1 MCHSSI
7 VSQGGV
13 RRGVARGP
21 RSWRS
26 LRPAVRKAAGAQQLV
41 SFLRH
46 GPCGVFPTPLGAAC
60 RSVHQAQRRSR
71 ACPCSSASP
80 RRYACCLSCP
90 WSSLLFFVCLFA
102 LRRRI
107 PQPQPSGCGAH
118 PLPRRQ
124 CRHRLHGW
132 RSKPSPTAPICP
144 FAHSPKTTT
153 PCCRCSWS
161 SRPDCGLLYHDT
173 VNPRRVNLI
182 TSSLIAPKACRR
194 LVEQPFPK
202 TLCVLFELFV
212 VVAAVLRARLRSAPS
227 YRRRIATHTSC
238 KGHRDMAQV
247 RCLRGPTNE
256 KQKARRATP
265 QGGGNRD

>member
-1 MCHSSI
+1 M
-7 VSQGGV
+7 
-13 RRGVARGP
+13 
-21 RSWRS
+21 
-26 LRPAVRKAAGAQQLV
+26 RKAAGAQQLV

-107 PQPQPSGCGAH
+107 PQPQPSSCGAH

-132 RSKPSPTAPICP
+132 RPKPSPTAPIRP

-161 SRPDCGLLYHDT
+161 SRS
-173 VNPRRVNLI
+173 RVRPAFPPHRQPP
-182 TSSLIAPKACRR
+182 TCQSDHVKPHRPKACRR
-194 LVEQPFPK
+194 LVEQPLPK
-202 TLCVLFELFV
+202 TLC
-212 VVAAVLRARLRSAPS
+212 AV
-227 YRRRIATHTSC
+227 
-238 KGHRDMAQV
+238 
-247 RCLRGPTNE
+247 
-256 KQKARRATP
+256 
-265 QGGGNRD
+265 